1 MKPLIIYIGKDDKIE
16 LTKAELEEMLTEA
29 YEQGKSDGTTTINY
43 PNTPYPNT
51 PYPSNTPWWDTTVVY
66 CSSNGG
72 TSE

>member
-16 LTKAELEEMLTEA
+16 LTKDELEKMLTEA
-29 YEQGKSDGTTTINY
+29 YEQGKSDGTTTIN
-43 PNTPYPNT
+43 YPNT